1 MSTDPSLTVLKAF
14 RVLDLFRT
22 HRQVGVS
29 QCAELLGL
37 SRANAHRMLVS
48 LAAAGAV
55 ERTDGG
61 QYRLSIW
68 MFEVGAQVPLLR
80 ALTEHAQVPME
91 RLVAETGLQAH
102 LGVRDGTE
110 LIYLVKI
117 SHVDGRVR
125 TRPGARNPLYAT
137 GLGKVLLAG
146 APESVIEE
154 VIAQGLRPLT
164 RHTHTSSAVLRAEL
178 AEIRRTGFSYDREER
193 QIGVSCVATGLHDG
207 TGRVIAAISVPS
219 DSETAG
225 RDPARLHAPLR
236 RAAQAIEARLNRL
249 PRAAVPTL

>member
-37 SRANAHRMLVS
+37 TRANAHRLLVS
-48 LAAAGAV
+48 LTAAGAV
-55 ERTDGG
+55 ERTDSG

-80 ALTEHAQVPME
+80 ALTEQAQVPME
-91 RLVAETGLQAH
+91 RLVAETGFQAH
-102 LGVRDGTE
+102 LAVRDGTE
-110 LIYLVKI
+110 LIYLLKI

-125 TRPGARNPLYAT
+125 TRPGTRNPLYAT
-137 GLGKVLLAG
+137 SLGKILLAG
-146 APESVIEE
+146 APESLIEE
-154 VIAQGLRPLT
+154 VIAQGLKPLT
-164 RHTHTSSAVLRAEL
+164 RYTRTSPALLRAEL
-178 AEIRRTGFSYDREER
+178 ADVRRTGFAYDREER
-193 QIGVSCVATGLHDG
+193 QIGVSCVATGLHDH

-219 DSETAG
+219 NSEHRDLDQG
-225 RDPARLHAPLR
+225 RLQAPLR
-236 RAAQAIEARLNRL
+236 KAAQTIEARLDR
-249 PRAAVPTL
+249 RAANLP

>member
-37 SRANAHRMLVS
+37 TKANAHRLLVS

-55 ERTDGG
+55 ERTDSG

-80 ALTEHAQVPME
+80 ALTEQAQVPME

-102 LGVRDGTE
+102 LAVRDGTE
-110 LIYLVKI
+110 LIYLLKI

-125 TRPGARNPLYAT
+125 TRPGTRNALYAT
-137 GLGKVLLAG
+137 ALGKVLMAG

-164 RHTHTSSAVLRAEL
+164 RYTRTSPALLRAEL
-178 AEIRRTGFSYDREER
+178 ADVRRTGFAYDHEER
-193 QIGVSCVATGLHDG
+193 QIGVSCIATGLHDR

-219 DSETAG
+219 DAEHRGADHG
-225 RDPARLHAPLR
+225 RLQAALR
-236 RAAQAIEARLNRL
+236 KAAQTIEARLDRRT
-249 PRAAVPTL
+249 PVIP